1 MQEREQKRNSAAKEQ
16 LLYAQ
21 EINKQ
26 KELLYA
32 VELEKER
39 RRQHMT
45 LVRALETRKRIEERE
60 RKRIELRAEKIAKQE
75 KKMEQR
81 RMELE
86 LLKELRKPIEDMELD
101 GKNFF
106 LNLR

>member
-1 MQEREQKRNSAAKEQ
+1 MLQEQY
-16 LLYAQ
+16 LYTQ

-45 LVRALETRKRIEERE
+45 LVRALENRKRIEERE
-60 RKRIELRAEKIAKQE
+60 RKRIELRAEKIAKHE
-75 KKMEQR
+75 RKLEQR
-81 RMELE
+81 RIELE
-86 LLKELRKPIEDMELD
+86 LLKELRRPTEDMELD
-101 GKNFF
+101 GMCSHLFY
-106 LNLR
+106 

>member
-1 MQEREQKRNSAAKEQ
+1 
-16 LLYAQ
+16 
-21 EINKQ
+21 
-26 KELLYA
+26 
-32 VELEKER
+32 
-39 RRQHMT
+39 MT

-101 GKNFF
+101 GKKIFF
-106 LNLR
+106 KFTLNKKKIFN

>member
-1 MQEREQKRNSAAKEQ
+1 M
-16 LLYAQ
+16 YAQ
-21 EINKQ
+21 EISKQ

-60 RKRIELRAEKIAKQE
+60 RKRIELRADKIVKQE
-75 KKMEQR
+75 RKMEQR
-81 RMELE
+81 KMELE
-86 LLKELRKPIEDMELD
+86 LLKELRRPIEDMELD
-101 GKNFF
+101 GKGQA
-106 LNLR
+106 